1 MSTKLST
8 AVSDFVRSI
17 FGREQK
23 MIQDLSIANSNLV
36 AGQKL
41 GGASLPGI
49 DVDTLGR
56 IEDSVGLDR
65 RRLYRYVDYEEMDD
79 YGAIAAILDIYSDDA
94 SQLDA
99 STQKT
104 VWTECQD
111 EPIKKDLD
119 NLFTKRLRME
129 ENAWEIIRSLCK
141 YGDDLEEIVVGD
153 TGVVGLNY
161 LPASTMHRIEGRQ
174 GGLKGFVQSY
184 DPSININPAMFDKM
198 KFDQGEAASPQGHE
212 LLYEDWRV
220 AHMRLRSQSRG
231 SLYGRSISDA
241 ARWTW
246 KRLLLLED
254 AVLVFKLTRS
264 PSRYIFYIDVADMP
278 TKQAEAKIQE
288 VKRRIKKRKFINPKT
303 GKPDF
308 RFSPL
313 PVAYDSPIPLLDGRT
328 ISIKKMAEEFDEEK
342 KHWVYSI
349 DRQTGNLVPG
359 EVEWVGKT
367 RENAPAVK
375 VTLKDGSYI
384 KVAPDHPVMRR
395 DRSYVLA
402 STLNPNDRVMPFCR
416 TIKDKL
422 PNEKGTAYKPKETE
436 GIVSFVEF
444 IEPCDHYCMTVK
456 KWHNFALTAWKS
468 EGEAI
473 WSSGV
478 FVKNSMDEDF
488 FLGVRDGK
496 ESTRID
502 TLNGPSYQQVED
514 VQYFLHKLYSDYKVP
529 RAYMGDDSNMPSR
542 ATLCISGDTKI
553 PLLDG
558 TCPTIKEL
566 SKRKEPFWVYSMDK
580 NNNVVPGLAKDARV
594 TRKRAKTIDVELDNK
609 EVFRCTPD
617 HPVMMRGGEY
627 KEAGELKEGDSVMPF
642 YRRRS
647 AGKGKGQTL
656 VDYEQIYSP
665 GDDKWKYTH
674 RMVTD
679 CLFEKVDT
687 DQVRH
692 HVNFK
697 RHDNRPENIEIMNKD
712 EHFLY
717 HSKQAE
723 KVLLSPAVQEKRKKA
738 HAKWLKTD
746 RGKGAIKKAAIASK
760 RPDSKFWD
768 WVHSDRHKEMKSEQM
783 KKQWEDPSGK
793 MRKSRESESYRK
805 KLSAITKRRIADG
818 KFGGGK
824 GPENNKWRHDADFG
838 TLVRVAEEY
847 RCKSKKELIKW
858 SGYSECLINRLLS
871 EHGIT
876 YHDFS
881 ELFMVPSK
889 MRDVAYT
896 KMREPGYLEARS
908 KNHKVK
914 TIRPGPVINTYD
926 LTVDGYHNFAVQAG
940 MFIHNS
946 SEDVQFC
953 RIVLRIQ
960 REFRNGMHKVG
971 RVHLAA
977 RRIDPMAVD
986 FNIAMTVP
994 SSIFE
999 LGQLEVKRARADLAS
1014 TMERHVSL
1022 YWLLSNIYGLPDG
1035 EIGEVMKQKEAE
1047 AKKATEMGGMESS
1060 GPGVR
1065 TLGNFPLVPL
1075 SERELLEGNRKHEK
1089 ELENKL
1095 KDLMGKTESR
1105 LGAKLKET
1113 GYLIRDIA
1121 AAAKK

>member
-1 MSTKLST
+1 MKLST

-23 MIQDLSIANSNLV
+23 MIQDLSIANRNLV

-79 YGAIAAILDIYSDDA
+79 YGAIAAILDIYADDA
-94 SQLDA
+94 AQIDS
-99 STQKT
+99 STRKT
-104 VWTECQD
+104 VWAECQD
-111 EPIKKDLD
+111 VSIKTDLD
-119 NLFTKRLRME
+119 NLFTKRLKME

-141 YGDDLEEIVVGD
+141 YGDELEEIVVGD
-153 TGVVGLNY
+153 IGVVGLNY
-161 LPASTMHRIEGRQ
+161 LPASTMHRIEEQ
-174 GGLKGFVQSY
+174 QNGLKGFVQSY

-198 KFDQGEAASPQGHE
+198 RLDQGEAASPQGHE

-313 PVAYDSPIPLLDGRT
+313 
-328 ISIKKMAEEFDEEK
+328 
-342 KHWVYSI
+342 
-349 DRQTGNLVPG
+349 
-359 EVEWVGKT
+359 
-367 RENAPAVK
+367 
-375 VTLKDGSYI
+375 
-384 KVAPDHPVMRR
+384 
-395 DRSYVLA
+395 
-402 STLNPNDRVMPFCR
+402 
-416 TIKDKL
+416 
-422 PNEKGTAYKPKETE
+422 
-436 GIVSFVEF
+436 
-444 IEPCDHYCMTVK
+444 
-456 KWHNFALTAWKS
+456 
-468 EGEAI
+468 
-473 WSSGV
+473 
-478 FVKNSMDEDF
+478 SMDEDF

-580 NNNVVPGLAKDARV
+580 DNNVVPALAKDARV
-594 TRKRAKTIDVELDNK
+594 TRKRAKTVDLELDNG
-609 EVFRCTPD
+609 EIFGCTPD
-617 HPVMMRGGEY
+617 HLIMMKGGGYE
-627 KEAGELKEGDSVMPF
+627 EAGKLKKGDSAMPF
-642 YRRRS
+642 FRRKS
-647 AGKGKGQTL
+647 SGKGE
-656 VDYEQIYSP
+656 EQ
-665 GDDKWKYTH
+665 KT
-674 RMVTD
+674 
-679 CLFEKVDT
+679 
-687 DQVRH
+687 
-692 HVNFK
+692 VN
-697 RHDNRPENIEIMNKD
+697 
-712 EHFLY
+712 
-717 HSKQAE
+717 
-723 KVLLSPAVQEKRKKA
+723 V
-738 HAKWLKTD
+738 
-746 RGKGAIKKAAIASK
+746 AAI
-760 RPDSKFWD
+760 
-768 WVHSDRHKEMKSEQM
+768 
-783 KKQWEDPSGK
+783 
-793 MRKSRESESYRK
+793 
-805 KLSAITKRRIADG
+805 
-818 KFGGGK
+818 
-824 GPENNKWRHDADFG
+824 
-838 TLVRVAEEY
+838 
-847 RCKSKKELIKW
+847 
-858 SGYSECLINRLLS
+858 RL
-871 EHGIT
+871 
-876 YHDFS
+876 
-881 ELFMVPSK
+881 
-889 MRDVAYT
+889 
-896 KMREPGYLEARS
+896 
-908 KNHKVK
+908 
-914 TIRPGPVINTYD
+914 GPVIDTYD
-926 LTVDGYHNFAVQAG
+926 LTVDEHHNFAIQAG

-953 RIVLRIQ
+953 RIVLRVQ

-977 RRIDPMAVD
+977 RKIDPMAVD

-1022 YWLLSNIYGLPDG
+1022 YWLLSNVYGLPDG

-1047 AKKATEMGGMESS
+1047 AKKATEMGGMESMVRQR
-1060 GPGVR
+1060 GNALYEPNLR
-1065 TLGNFPLVPL
+1065 TLGNYPLVPL
-1075 SERELLEGNRKHEK
+1075 SERELLEGNRRHEK
-1089 ELENKL
+1089 ELENKI